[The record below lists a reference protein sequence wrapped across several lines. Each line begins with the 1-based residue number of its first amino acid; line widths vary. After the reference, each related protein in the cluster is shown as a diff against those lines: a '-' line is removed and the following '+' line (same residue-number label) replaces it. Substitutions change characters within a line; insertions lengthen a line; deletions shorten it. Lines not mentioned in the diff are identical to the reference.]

1 MQTERS
7 EVMSRWTPWLGLATS
22 LVAVF
27 MQLLDA
33 TIVNV
38 ALPSIAIDLGAS
50 VSAQLLMVSV
60 YTLAFACSLITAAR
74 LGDLL
79 GRRRVF
85 LTALAVFL
93 LASLFC
99 GLAQTPTELV
109 VSRAFQGLAAG
120 SMSAQTFAIIS
131 GLFPKRQHPRV
142 FGIYG
147 ATIGLATIS
156 GPLLGGLL
164 IEWDLFQWGWR
175 LIFYVNLPIGLAAL
189 VLGYFYLVDAK
200 PEGIRKLDVG
210 GALLSALGLFLL
222 IFPLAE
228 GRERGWPA
236 PIVAMILCSIPVLV
250 GFVVYEWW
258 LGKRGGD
265 PVLRLHLFRDRAFSI
280 GAVLAFVFFG
290 TLTSLIFTIS
300 LTLQFGFGFTALHA
314 GVMTMPWALGMG
326 VAALVSSSVYRRI
339 GNLVLLLGMA
349 LFAGS
354 LVGLSWILQQE
365 GTDPRWLALAGP
377 LFIGGAGLGLFVAPL
392 QTAILATVRP
402 ENAGSVSGLL
412 PTVQQVGSSIGLAV
426 IGVVFFNLVA
436 AESAPAVQDQRPAL
450 VAQLETA
457 GVPPAYV
464 PQVEAKFVDCATAQL
479 GSTSPMKVPEQCRDL
494 SAGAGPAAQDP
505 TPAQQEILDDAV
517 AAAKDSTRSAAGE
530 AFLQAERWVLWII
543 SAVAV
548 AIGLLTLTLPRR
560 NRFADVELED
570 GGTAP
575 QLGDADADSTQK
587 SADER

>member
-1 MQTERS
+1 MQTAQR

-200 PEGIRKLDVG
+200 PEGARRLDVG

-236 PIVAMILCSIPVLV
+236 PIVAMLLCSIPVLV

-314 GVMTMPWALGMG
+314 GVMTLPWALGTG
-326 VAALVSSSVYRRI
+326 LAALVSSSVYRSI
-339 GNLVLLLGMA
+339 GNLVLPLGMT

-392 QTAILATVRP
+392 QTAVLATVRP

-436 AESAPAVQDQRPAL
+436 AESVEAVQDQRPAL
-450 VAQLETA
+450 VAQLEA
-457 GVPPAYV
+457 EGVPPAFV
-464 PQVEAKFVDCATAQL
+464 PQAEQKFVECATAQL

-494 SAGAGPAAQDP
+494 SAGTGPAAQDP

-517 AAAKDSTRSAAGE
+517 VVAKDSTRSAAGE
-530 AFLQAERWVLWII
+530 AFLQAERRVLWII

-548 AIGLLTLTLPRR
+548 AIGLLSLTLPRR
-560 NRFADVELED
+560 NRFADTELED
-570 GGTAP
+570 GGVAP
-575 QLGDADADSTQK
+575 QLGDTDADTTQK